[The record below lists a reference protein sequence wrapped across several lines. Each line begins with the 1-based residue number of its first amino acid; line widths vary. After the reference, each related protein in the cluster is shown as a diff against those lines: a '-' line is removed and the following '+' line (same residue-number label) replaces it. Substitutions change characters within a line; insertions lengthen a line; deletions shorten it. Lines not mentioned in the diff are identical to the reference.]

1 MTLSLVQFYVK
12 KLFYNLLGTSKIQS
26 DFEFMLGHILSKFWL
41 VLWWV
46 IPFLLT
52 GILVWRV
59 STLFLNNLFS
69 TDPLWMYAGG
79 WGVVLTA
86 FVFIIVVGL
95 FVMSKHDGYTI
106 CDVSH

>member
-1 MTLSLVQFYVK
+1 MLIKTVFTT
-12 KLFYNLLGTSKIQS
+12 LGTSKIQS

-52 GILVWRV
+52 GILLWGFL
-59 STLFLNNLFS
+59 TLYLNELFN

-86 FVFIIVVGL
+86 VVFILVVGI